1 LSTSIPVSNAGVAVV
16 VHRTSLHPLHAF
28 LLGGAECFLV
38 SGLLSDWAFYSSRE
52 IQWKNFADWLII
64 GGLVL
69 AGFAMLWALIDIFR
83 ARSDRGRHV
92 LLSVLLLAAW
102 ICGFVNELVHA
113 KDAWASLPEAL
124 ILSVITA
131 VLATVAT
138 VLAFS
143 TNRSGAR

>member
-1 LSTSIPVSNAGVAVV
+1 
-16 VHRTSLHPLHAF
+16 LHPLHAF

-38 SGLLSDWAFYSSRE
+38 SALLSDWAYYSSHE

-83 ARSDRGRHV
+83 ARSGRGRRV
-92 LLSVLLLAAW
+92 LYFVLLLAAW

-113 KDAWASLPEAL
+113 KDAWASMPEAL
-124 ILSVITA
+124 ILSAITA
-131 VLATVAT
+131 VLATIAT

-143 TNRSGAR
+143 TNRLGAR